1 MTMPPR
7 ILWDQF
13 DSETPTADE
22 PQTASELL
30 KAFRYWTAEANH
42 QAAVILELQRRLVSV
57 AGNAPTEQETA
68 AAAAIK
74 AEVVATLREM
84 LPQAKRAAK
93 RGKPA
98 LLRLIVRTIRTK
110 L

>member
-1 MTMPPR
+1 M
-7 ILWDQF
+7 D
-13 DSETPTADE
+13 DSQIDASDPQE
-22 PQTASELL
+22 PGAIIKSMHHWQRVANQRAIENSLL
-30 KAFRYWTAEANH
+30 KTQLAKSLGILDTRSDEESEA
-42 QAAVILELQRRLVSV
+42 AKE
-57 AGNAPTEQETA
+57 
-68 AAAAIK
+68 IK
-74 AEVVATLREM
+74 SEVVQAMRDM